1 MAVCLLSECELL
13 EARTPEDIADVR
25 RLFRAYADWLEVD
38 LCFQGFERE
47 LAELPGCYAPPA
59 GRLLIARVGGEV
71 VGCVGL
77 RPLEASVCEMKRLWV
92 EPGFAGYGVGRA
104 SLKRSSPRPAIS
116 AIGACAST
124 PFPRACRRPS
134 ISTPRSAFSR
144 SPPITTIRSPGW
156 SCWNSNF
163 SQLRRGRDQRS
174 AAAICASRRS
184 SARPAGS

>member
-104 SLKRSSPRPAIS
+104 LAEAIVAAARQIGYRRMRLDTIPARMPAAQHLYA
-116 AIGACAST
+116 AIG
-124 PFPRACRRPS
+124 FRE
-134 ISTPRSAFSR
+134 I
-144 SPPITTIRSPGW
+144 
-156 SCWNSNF
+156 
-163 SQLRRGRDQRS
+163 
-174 AAAICASRRS
+174 
-184 SARPAGS
+184 PAYYDNPLAGVVMLELEL

>member
-1 MAVCLLSECELL
+1 MAVCLLSEIELL
-13 EARTPEDIADVR
+13 EASTPEHLAQVR

-77 RPLEASVCEMKRLWV
+77 RRLETSVCEMKRLWV

-104 SLKRSSPRPAIS
+104 LAEAIV
-116 AIGACAST
+116 
-124 PFPRACRRPS
+124 
-134 ISTPRSAFSR
+134 
-144 SPPITTIRSPGW
+144 
-156 SCWNSNF
+156 
-163 SQLRRGRDQRS
+163 
-174 AAAICASRRS
+174 AAARQIGYRRMRLDTIP
-184 SARPAGS
+184 ARMPAAQHLYAALGFREIPAYYDNPLTGVVMLELEL

>member
-13 EARTPEDIADVR
+13 QARTPEDIADVR

-59 GRLLIARVGGEV
+59 GRLLIARVGGDV

-104 SLKRSSPRPAIS
+104 LAEAIV
-116 AIGACAST
+116 
-124 PFPRACRRPS
+124 
-134 ISTPRSAFSR
+134 
-144 SPPITTIRSPGW
+144 
-156 SCWNSNF
+156 
-163 SQLRRGRDQRS
+163 
-174 AAAICASRRS
+174 AAARQIGYRRMRLDTIP
-184 SARPAGS
+184 ARMPAAQHLYAALGFRQIPAYYDNPLAGVVMLELEL